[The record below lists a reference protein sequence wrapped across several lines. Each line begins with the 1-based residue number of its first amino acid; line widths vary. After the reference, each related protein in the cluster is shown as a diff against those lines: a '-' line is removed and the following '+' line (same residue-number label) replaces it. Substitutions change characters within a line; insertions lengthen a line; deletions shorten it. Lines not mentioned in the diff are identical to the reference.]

1 MCHIVYKKCNF
12 NMDPYL
18 EGNKTLS
25 KCFNFL
31 MRESVLVKSV
41 QIRSFVCSVI
51 SCIRTEQ
58 SIFLY
63 LSVFSPNAGKDR
75 PEKTLSLNTFHLVSA
90 SSVRGM
96 SETIQ
101 IQK

>member
-1 MCHIVYKKCNF
+1 
-12 NMDPYL
+12 MDPYL

-31 MRESVLVKSV
+31 MRESVRVKSV
-41 QIRSFVCSVI
+41 QIRSFVWSVI

-63 LSVFSPNAGKDR
+63 LSVFSPNAGKHR
-75 PEKTLSLNTFHLVSA
+75 PKSLNTFHLVSA

>member
-1 MCHIVYKKCNF
+1 
-12 NMDPYL
+12 MDPYL

-58 SIFLY
+58 SISLY

-75 PEKTLSLNTFHLVSA
+75 PEKTLVFEHFSF
-90 SSVRGM
+90 SVCF
-96 SETIQ
+96 
-101 IQK
+101 KC